1 MARAGITRARL
12 AAVGAELADELGFE
26 RVTLAEV
33 ARRCGVQ
40 TPSLYSHVSGT
51 GELREQV
58 TLLALEEMADRAAE
72 AVAGL
77 AGKAAL
83 TGLANSYRDYAWQH
97 PGRFT
102 ASAAAAGLDAETAA
116 GSAGPRHARFT
127 EAVLRGYTVD
137 PESHVHAVRMLG
149 STVRGFITLE
159 MSGSFDHSSPPAA
172 ESWAQIIHGLDTLF
186 RSWST
191 APDEEP
197 PPPRAEDPR

>member
-26 RVTLAEV
+26 HVTLAEV

-51 GELREQV
+51 AKLREQV

-77 AGKAAL
+77 SGTAAL
-83 TGLANSYRDYAWQH
+83 TGLANSYRDYASQH

-102 ASAAAAGLDAETAA
+102 ASSAAATLDAETAA

-127 EAVLRGYTVD
+127 EAVLRGYAVHPD
-137 PESHVHAVRMLG
+137 SRVHAVRMLG

-186 RSWST
+186 HAWST
-191 APDEEP
+191 ASDEAP
-197 PPPRAEDPR
+197 PPPHAEDPR